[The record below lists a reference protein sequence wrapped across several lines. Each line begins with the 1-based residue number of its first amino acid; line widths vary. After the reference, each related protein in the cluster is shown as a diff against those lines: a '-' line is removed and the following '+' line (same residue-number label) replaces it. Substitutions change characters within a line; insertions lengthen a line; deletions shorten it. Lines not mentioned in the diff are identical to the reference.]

1 MGSMTDARVP
11 GDLDSPESLVPL
23 ARAGD
28 RIAFARI
35 VRLHR
40 TAMVRVAYVVAG
52 DRDLAVDAVG
62 MAWPVASGR
71 LGDLRDPAGL
81 GSWLCGIAALEAR
94 SLARRRRARTSDP
107 GLDATDPGRGEADP
121 GGGAADP
128 ELARSLASLTV
139 DERLLLALRHVGG
152 STPEE
157 LARVAGLP
165 VTVALARLASLEARL
180 DDGRDDRRD
189 DGRPDRLGERIR
201 THAAIP
207 VRHIDIDVEARRAI
221 VTRNDDRI
229 QVASVAIALVA
240 AVALVS
246 ISYLAG
252 DRTLPMP
259 GVGAPASPS
268 PSPTTDPAESTPAP
282 DA

>member
-1 MGSMTDARVP
+1 MGSMTDPRVS
-11 GDLDSPESLVPL
+11 GDLDSHESLVPL

-28 RIAFARI
+28 RIAFARV

-40 TAMVRVAYVVAG
+40 TAMVRVAYVVTG
-52 DRDLAVDAVG
+52 DRDLAVDAVS
-62 MAWPVASGR
+62 MAWPVASSR
-71 LGDLRDPAGL
+71 LGDLHDAARL
-81 GSWLCGIAALEAR
+81 GPWLCGIAALEGR
-94 SLARRRRARTSDP
+94 SVARRRRARTADP
-107 GLDATDPGRGEADP
+107 PLGAADP
-121 GGGAADP
+121 GPDEATTGPDAADP
-128 ELARSLASLTV
+128 ELARALASLTV

-157 LARVAGLP
+157 LARAAGLP
-165 VTVALARLASLEARL
+165 VSATLARLASLEARL
-180 DDGRDDRRD
+180 DDGRDD
-189 DGRPDRLGERIR
+189 GRPDELGERLR
-201 THAAIP
+201 AHAAIP

-240 AVALVS
+240 AVALIS

-259 GVGAPASPS
+259 GVGSPSSPS
-268 PSPTTDPAESTPAP
+268 PSPTTDPAESMPDP